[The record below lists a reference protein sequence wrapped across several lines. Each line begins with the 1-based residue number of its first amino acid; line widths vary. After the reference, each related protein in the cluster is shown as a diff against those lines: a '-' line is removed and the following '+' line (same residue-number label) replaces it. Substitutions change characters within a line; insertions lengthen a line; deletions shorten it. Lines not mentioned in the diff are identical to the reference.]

1 MTITI
6 QQLITL
12 LPLLILGLTVVVMML
27 CIAWR
32 RKHFINFMLTTLGLS
47 MAMLSLWYVVRNSPL
62 DVTPLIRVDG
72 FAIFYTGLVL
82 MVSLATSTIA
92 YAWLTGYSGNRDE
105 FYLLLLIATI
115 GGIIL
120 AYANHLT
127 TLFLGAELMSIP
139 LFGMVGYTLQKKY
152 SLEASIK
159 YALLSSAASAFLL
172 FGMALVYVST
182 GQLSFNGIGKALND
196 GILTQQMLL
205 TGFGMMIIGLGF
217 KLSLV
222 PFHLWTPDVY
232 QGAPAPVSIF
242 LATANKIALFASFMR
257 FLLYA
262 PLTNNAVVRF
272 LLAVI
277 AFASMLCGNIMAFS
291 QKNNI
296 KRVLGYASVTH
307 LGYLLVGLMTLQSHK
322 LALETVGIYLVGYM
336 LASLGAFGVIS
347 LLSSSP
353 YSCMDMDSLYYYR
366 GLFWHKPLLSS
377 VLTVMMLSLAGIPMT
392 LGFIDKFYI
401 IVLGVKSHLGWLT
414 CSMIVGSIIGM
425 IYYLRIVVIL
435 YLSPPKNR
443 IIDTYSNWALT
454 AGGIML
460 LLCSLL
466 VLLLGLYPQPLITLV
481 QLAQPMYG
489 RL

>member
-1 MTITI
+1 MTITV
-6 QQLITL
+6 QQLIAL
-12 LPLLILGLTVVVMML
+12 LPLLIIGLTVVVVML

-32 RKHFINFMLTTLGLS
+32 RKHFINVILTTLGLS
-47 MAMLSLWYVVRNSPL
+47 MAMLSLWYVVRNGPL

-82 MVSLATSTIA
+82 MVSLATSTLA
-92 YAWLTGYSGNRDE
+92 YAWLAGYSGNRDE

-115 GGIIL
+115 GGILL

-139 LFGMVGYTLQKKY
+139 LFGMVGYTFKQKK

-159 YALLSSAASAFLL
+159 YALLSSAASSFLL

-182 GQLSFNGIGKALND
+182 GQLSFNGIGQALND
-196 GILTQQMLL
+196 GMLTQPMLL

-232 QGAPAPVSIF
+232 QGAPAPVAIF
-242 LATANKIALFASFMR
+242 LATSNKIAIFASVMR

-277 AFASMLCGNIMAFS
+277 AFASMLCGNMMAFS

-322 LALETVGIYLVGYM
+322 LAFETVGIYLVGYM

-347 LLSSSP
+347 LRSSP
-353 YSCMDMDSLYYYR
+353 YSGQDVDSLYYYR

-414 CSMIVGSIIGM
+414 GSMIVGSIIGM

-443 IIDTYSNWALT
+443 RIDTYSNWALT

-481 QLAQPMYG
+481 QLAQP
-489 RL
+489 LL